1 MTHKPLA
8 GETMTTTDDL
18 KPEYDFS
25 GGTRGKFYRPGLKL
39 NLPVY
44 LDAEVV
50 SYLNAIA
57 RQKGKQL
64 SEVANDL
71 LKKDIAIIEAVK

>member
-1 MTHKPLA
+1 
-8 GETMTTTDDL
+8 MTTVTDDM

-25 GGTRGKFYRPGLKL
+25 GGKRGQFHRPGLKL

-50 SYLNAIA
+50 SYLTAIA
-57 RQKGKQL
+57 RKKGKQL

-71 LKKDIAIIEAVK
+71 LKKEIEIIEAVK